1 MFAVLPVKLVAL
13 TLPVLVLPLTI
24 NELNTPTPRNID
36 DAPCQTVDP
45 ETFFPD
51 PTDLAGIEKAKTLC
65 GNCDH
70 EIKNKCLSFALSN
83 KIHYGIWGGLT
94 EIERKSVLRKQY
106 REGSY
111 GQM

>member
-1 MFAVLPVKLVAL
+1 MITPKKFNVAKPRKVGKPV
-13 TLPVLVLPLTI
+13 
-24 NELNTPTPRNID
+24 ELNTPTPRNIN